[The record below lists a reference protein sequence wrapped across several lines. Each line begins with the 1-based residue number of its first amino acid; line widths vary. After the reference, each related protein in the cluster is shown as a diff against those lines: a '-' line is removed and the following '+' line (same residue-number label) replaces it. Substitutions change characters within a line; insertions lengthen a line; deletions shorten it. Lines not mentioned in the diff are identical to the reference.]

1 MTDEGNHLVTTYFGP
16 PVSCAHLE
24 DLVAKDEREKA
35 TPADDKRKQSQ
46 LRFTRIFT
54 SPDTIAALAHD
65 KIAQMAEDAAIEE
78 RRKARAA
85 KKAAKAAAPKP
96 VKKPSKKAQKAQA
109 AAAFAAAANEAAA
122 AVAASSAAVGGGG
135 GASASSQAAAAGLG
149 GSQAAAAATAVCSKR
164 APVKCATGR
173 CACVLHA
180 LKRVRMS
187 QGAAGDVFFERD
199 VVEHEAWREAP
210 AASRPPTS

>member
-65 KIAQMAEDAAIEE
+65 KIAQMAEEAAIEE
-78 RRKARAA
+78 RRKARSA

-96 VKKPSKKAQKAQA
+96 VKKPSKKA
-109 AAAFAAAANEAAA
+109 
-122 AVAASSAAVGGGG
+122 
-135 GASASSQAAAAGLG
+135 
-149 GSQAAAAATAVCSKR
+149 
-164 APVKCATGR
+164 
-173 CACVLHA
+173 
-180 LKRVRMS
+180 
-187 QGAAGDVFFERD
+187 
-199 VVEHEAWREAP
+199 
-210 AASRPPTS
+210 